1 LKGKIMKIEI
11 CSNLLENVAGYL
23 EENGWDVPETKEE
36 WSEYIEDCI
45 RQSTD
50 NID

>member
-1 LKGKIMKIEI
+1 MKIEI
-11 CSNLLENVAGYL
+11 SDTLLQTVGAYL
-23 EENGWDVPETKEE
+23 EENGWDVPETKDE

-45 RQSTD
+45 HTATD